1 MSGHS
6 EIEIKLTG
14 DVNKLHAVIQSS
26 KLSPFIKWMGNKK
39 YKTYYYDT
47 KDNRLIK
54 NDIVLRRRES
64 AENKNILG
72 LKWRNPSSSL
82 FERGEYEVGIQDD
95 RVDLRAFGE
104 IWNQKITQIIG
115 HSEIEQKFYIQIQR
129 KIYQLYSGDTVIE
142 ISLDEGE
149 IVSKNKTSNI
159 KEIELELKSGQ
170 VSILYNLAINFVEKL
185 HLSIELESKA
195 ERGFLLEDGRLIKYF
210 HKTLQ
215 GSDKVLDP
223 EKFVTNSINILIKQF
238 SAQIRNLSDGFD
250 PHDIHQTRVI
260 LRRLRVI
267 FSALKRVSSN
277 NEFDAL
283 NGEARRI
290 SALLGKVREYD
301 VVQDLINSVPNDH
314 INNDHCIDELISQI
328 KDKKEYS
335 LEHSKIVISEGMAAI
350 FIIKVERFLN
360 KSGYLKLVYEED
372 SDNQLAG
379 IDKISSLVLTKI
391 ERRVKKR
398 GEKLKELHDIGRHQL
413 RIDLKRLRYL
423 TDFFAPIY
431 EKKAIKE
438 YIKHISELQEY
449 LGAHNDIVNG
459 ELLIQQISNNL
470 SQSSQFTAGKIIG
483 WHTHANLKTT
493 KKLFKRWKKF
503 SLTPHFW
510 L

>member
-82 FERGEYEVGIQDD
+82 FERGEYEVAIQDD

-104 IWNQKITQIIG
+104 IWKQKIEQIIG

-129 KIYQLYSGDTVIE
+129 EIYQLYSGDTVIE
-142 ISLDEGE
+142 ISLDEGD

-195 ERGFLLEDGRLIKYF
+195 ERGFLLEDSRLVKYF
-210 HKTLQ
+210 YKTLQ
-215 GSDKVLDP
+215 GLDKDP
-223 EKFVTNSINILIKQF
+223 EKYIRNSINILIKQF
-238 SAQIRNLSDGFD
+238 STHIRNLSDRFD

-277 NEFDAL
+277 NEFDSL
-283 NGEARRI
+283 NAEARRI
-290 SALLGKVREYD
+290 AALLGKVREYD
-301 VVQDLINSVPNDH
+301 VLEDLINSVPREH
-314 INNDHCIDELISQI
+314 INNDLCIDELISQI
-328 KDKKEYS
+328 KTKKQYA
-335 LEHSKIVISEGMAAI
+335 LEHSKMIISEGMAAI

-360 KSGYLKLVYEED
+360 KPGYLKLGYD
-372 SDNQLAG
+372 NNLDNQLDG
-379 IDKISSLVLTKI
+379 INKISSLVLTKI

-398 GEKLKELHDIGRHQL
+398 GSKLKELHDIGRHQL

-438 YIKHISELQEY
+438 YIKHISELQEF

-459 ELLIQQISNNL
+459 ELLLQQISNNS
-470 SQSSQFTAGKIIG
+470 SQSSKFIAGKIIG
-483 WHTHANLKTT
+483 WHSQANLRAT

-503 SLTPHFW
+503 SLTAHFW